1 MCIIFGSFLIKRH
14 ACSHAGEVHVGEVHE
29 KCHATLIISTYL
41 VNQIESQYLI
51 IRVIRGRRVFY
62 IAIIYSK
69 NSRMPYIW

>member
-1 MCIIFGSFLIKRH
+1 
-14 ACSHAGEVHVGEVHE
+14 VGEVHE

-69 NSRMPYIW
+69 TPECLIFGDGGSNIGVFGLDLTSI

>member
-1 MCIIFGSFLIKRH
+1 M
-14 ACSHAGEVHVGEVHE
+14 GEVHE